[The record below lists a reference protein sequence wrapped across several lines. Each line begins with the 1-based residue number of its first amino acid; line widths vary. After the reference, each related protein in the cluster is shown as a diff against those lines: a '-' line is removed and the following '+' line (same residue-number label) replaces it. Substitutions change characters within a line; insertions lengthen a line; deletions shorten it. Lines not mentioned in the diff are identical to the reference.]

1 LNRAEN
7 EDKLTEMIASE
18 HFYREKMGEMSDED
32 LKDEARRYCLSAG
45 SKKIPKGGYALSRRT
60 NLIKTIIQTKRNQQ
74 RAMSASPTAGSIIYN
89 QIKSDVRN
97 DEIQE
102 DNEIS
107 DNVQVIQKSG
117 SCNSHK
123 SITSNKLSHKSN
135 KSTNSHKSDRSRSRK
150 TSMNSDVTKYD
161 AMEISIQTSLLEKE
175 RFHEEEEEEED
186 NDSDHMNENDE
197 FGEET
202 QDDTIL
208 AQVDPNLDTIFE
220 ENSVRKSRDT
230 SPVGSTMSL
239 RSRGSQMSKGSR
251 MSAGSRRSVGSR
263 MSVGSRISESQ
274 NSELWG
280 DNEKTQAS
288 LLREEIKQYDVA
300 CSGFAGCFKLLENK
314 ICLIK

>member
-1 LNRAEN
+1 
-7 EDKLTEMIASE
+7 
-18 HFYREKMGEMSDED
+18 
-32 LKDEARRYCLSAG
+32 
-45 SKKIPKGGYALSRRT
+45 
-60 NLIKTIIQTKRNQQ
+60 
-74 RAMSASPTAGSIIYN
+74 
-89 QIKSDVRN
+89 
-97 DEIQE
+97 
-102 DNEIS
+102 
-107 DNVQVIQKSG
+107 
-117 SCNSHK
+117 
-123 SITSNKLSHKSN
+123 
-135 KSTNSHKSDRSRSRK
+135 
-150 TSMNSDVTKYD
+150 MNSDVTKYD

-175 RFHEEEEEEED
+175 RFHEEEEEEEE

-300 CSGFAGCFKLLENK
+300 YRGHIRNQKQYNNAQQLLQELINKAQNSQQNEPRSSRRGRNPSNTQSTSSSSTSRSKTRKSEKKPEKTTRKESPNIGMTSGQVSELDDKEFRAYWKEKGFNETIKKLTAGNMTPGSATRKVFEKKMFAYLEK
-314 ICLIK
+314 